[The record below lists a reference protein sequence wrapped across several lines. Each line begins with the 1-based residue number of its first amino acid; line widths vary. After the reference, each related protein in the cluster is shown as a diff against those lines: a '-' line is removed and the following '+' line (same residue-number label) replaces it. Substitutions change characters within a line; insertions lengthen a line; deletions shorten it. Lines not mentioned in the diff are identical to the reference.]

1 MNDGAQSRAA
11 AVHAICAV
19 LDKGRRIESAIA
31 DFISHDLSGPDRAY
45 AQALTFGVLR
55 FGHRLQLTLMP
66 LLARPWDSQASELK
80 ALLLIGVYQLEYAET
95 PPHAAVNA
103 TVEAA
108 RLVGQGRA
116 AGLINACLRR
126 FQRERTELLRQADF
140 SVAGRYSH
148 PEWLS
153 VAISRDWPELF
164 ETILAS
170 NNEHPPLTLRANA
183 RRITTEELA
192 DRLEARGLR
201 VRMSTFAPRA
211 LVLEEPTDIRL
222 LPEFQEG
229 LCSVQD
235 AVAQLAPLYLGV
247 APGMRVLDACAAP
260 GGKTG
265 HILEECPGLKEMVAL
280 DIDAARVSLIRSN
293 LDRLGLAATLQVG
306 DALDPTA
313 FVGQRFERILL
324 DAPCSGTGVI
334 RRHPDI
340 KWLRRPADIAQL
352 VSRERKLLNA
362 MWALLEPG
370 GRLVYSTC
378 SILRSENSSLVAQF
392 LNDNS
397 DAVDVTKSVGLEVQG
412 LNALSQVA
420 DVGISIFPGIS
431 GTDGFYYACLERR
444 TVSI

>member
-11 AVHAICAV
+11 AVRAICAV
-19 LDKGRRIESAIA
+19 LAKGKRIESAIA

-153 VAISRDWPELF
+153 VAISRDWPELC

-170 NNEHPPLTLRANA
+170 NNEHPPLTLRANT
-183 RRITTEELA
+183 RRITTEDLA
-192 DRLEARGLR
+192 DRLEGRGMR

-211 LVLEEPTDIRL
+211 LILEEPTDIRL

-235 AVAQLAPLYLGV
+235 AVAQLAPLYLGA

-265 HILEECPGLKEMVAL
+265 HILEECSDLKEMVAL
-280 DIDAARVSLIRSN
+280 DIDAARVDLIRSK
-293 LDRLGLAATLQVG
+293 LARLGLSATLQVG
-306 DALDPTA
+306 DALDPTILA
-313 FVGQRFERILL
+313 GKRFERILL

-352 VSRERKLLNA
+352 VVRERKLLDQ
-362 MWALLEPG
+362 MWGLLEPG

-378 SILRSENSSLVAQF
+378 SVLRPENSNLVSQF
-392 LNDNS
+392 LADRS
-397 DAVDVTKSVGLEVQG
+397 DAVDITKSISLEVQG

-444 TVSI
+444 TLSI